1 MISNSST
8 MISIIL
14 LTLLIATGA
23 ITALVL
29 KKKQRPQAD
38 EEAWPF
44 YAKRLM
50 SRPEQVL
57 YHRLADTLPE
67 HVILAQVQL
76 SRVLGVKKGYN
87 FNEWN
92 NRINRMSLDF
102 VVCRKDLSVVAAIEL
117 DDKSHAAEPRQ
128 KADEKKDK
136 ALADANI
143 PIIRWK
149 VENLPDQETIHKTF
163 TTNDQENPQRLAS

>member
-1 MISNSST
+1 MKNKRKPR
-8 MISIIL
+8 
-14 LTLLIATGA
+14 
-23 ITALVL
+23 TA
-29 KKKQRPQAD
+29 

-44 YAKRLM
+44 YAKQLL
-50 SRPEQVL
+50 SKPEQVL
-57 YHRLADTLPE
+57 YHRLVSALPE
-67 HVILAQVQL
+67 QIILAQVQL

-102 VVCRKDLSVVAAIEL
+102 VVCRKDSSVVAAIEL
-117 DDKSHAAEPRQ
+117 DDKSHAAEVRQ

-149 VENLPDQETIHKTF
+149 VEKLPDQETIRRTLYK
-163 TTNDQENPQRLAS
+163 EE